1 MTSEALAE
9 LLGRHLEAENARRM
23 DDTLATLTED
33 CVFDDRALGRVFLGR
48 DGARDYYR
56 IWWDAFAP
64 TVTPEQLYW
73 RDDGGIVAETR
84 FRGVHSGPY
93 LGIEP
98 TGREIDVPVVIL
110 AHFADGLMAGERF
123 YYDVATIGRQLGA
136 APGLV

>member
-1 MTSEALAE
+1 MASEALAE
-9 LLGRHLEAENARRM
+9 LLRLHLEAENARRL

-33 CVFDDRALGRVFLGR
+33 CVFDDRALGRVFHGR
-48 DGARDYYR
+48 DGAGDYYR

-64 TVTPEQLYW
+64 TVTPEHLYW

-84 FRGVHSGPY
+84 FRGVHTGPY

-110 AHFADGLMAGERF
+110 ADFADGLMAGERF
-123 YYDVATIGRQLGA
+123 YYDLATIGRQIGA
-136 APGLV
+136 VPTPG